1 MRRKAGLGAL
11 NVAPSFGAF
20 ETKTVISNALSLSL
34 FKNVN
39 NFKSIVLDSKKWEK
53 WGCDTSTNDAK
64 FFSTGH
70 YFFTHE
76 SYLELIYE
84 IQKNIDI
91 NKMIVH
97 NHKQFIKTY
106 LDNN

>member
-1 MRRKAGLGAL
+1 M
-11 NVAPSFGAF
+11 
-20 ETKTVISNALSLSL
+20 
-34 FKNVN
+34 
-39 NFKSIVLDSKKWEK
+39 
-53 WGCDTSTNDAK
+53 STNDAK

-106 LDNN
+106 LDKNRLN

>member
-1 MRRKAGLGAL
+1 MRMNIRQLQDL
-11 NVAPSFGAF
+11 SVFFLQCFFQSMILLLF
-20 ETKTVISNALSLSL
+20 EL
-34 FKNVN
+34 
-39 NFKSIVLDSKKWEK
+39 
-53 WGCDTSTNDAK
+53 C
-64 FFSTGH
+64 
-70 YFFTHE
+70 

-106 LDNN
+106 LDKNRLN